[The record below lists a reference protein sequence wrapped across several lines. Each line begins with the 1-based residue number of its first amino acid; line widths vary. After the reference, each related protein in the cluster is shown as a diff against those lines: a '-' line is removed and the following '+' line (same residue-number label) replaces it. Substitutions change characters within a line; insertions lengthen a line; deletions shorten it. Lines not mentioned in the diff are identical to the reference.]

1 MVVAVVTGRLLLMGS
16 SGFKADVLPV
26 EVRERLDVALE
37 AGMEVVV
44 GEAHGSCR
52 LFQDYLHEKDYRK
65 VTVGHARSIRYNAGG
80 WPTRKYGD
88 SLKEREKA
96 LIEDCDSAI
105 IIWSDHSGVIAENL
119 EYLKRLNKL
128 TFIYE
133 YDSKKMQGSFGQ
145 IDLRRNYRK

>member
-1 MVVAVVTGRLLLMGS
+1 MPVAAGRLLLMGS
-16 SGFKADVLPV
+16 SGFKEDVLPV

-37 AGMEVVV
+37 VGMEVIV

-52 LFQDYLHEKDYRK
+52 LFQDYLQAKGYRR

-88 SLKEREKA
+88 NLKERERA

-105 IIWSDHSGVIAENL
+105 IIWNDHSCVIAENL

-133 YDSKKMQGSFGQ
+133 YDSKKKRGSFGH
-145 IDLRRNYRK
+145 IDGRRNYRQ